1 MWVFISLLSFH
12 EKQESKLT
20 VSVNNFFLFHREYP
34 CDHYTSVI
42 AVTLVMC
49 GCPRTDVQ
57 ATALQLLQILDK
69 RFFNSAGLLQGER
82 EKGEQSFIYKAC
94 ELHSKYK
101 KNSVECKS

>member
-1 MWVFISLLSFH
+1 MRTFTDS
-12 EKQESKLT
+12 
-20 VSVNNFFLFHREYP
+20 FFLIFYREYP

-69 RFFNSAGLLQGER
+69 RFFNNVGLLQGER
-82 EKGEQSFIYKAC
+82 EKGELLKISVIFFMRKKLSFVNTT
-94 ELHSKYK
+94 H
-101 KNSVECKS
+101 